1 MISEL
6 RTWQKD
12 LLDVLMEEPDDRT
25 VRWYTDV
32 EGGAGKSA
40 FLRHLMT
47 RTGLNVCP
55 ITGGSKVD
63 VSRALVNFLDG
74 GEEPDVIVIDLP
86 RSHGGTVSYR
96 FIEEVKNGVLTSTK
110 YDSKTVVLEQM
121 VHIVV
126 FANREPDLAGLSE
139 DQWVVIDL

>member
-1 MISEL
+1 M
-6 RTWQKD
+6 
-12 LLDVLMEEPDDRT
+12 
-25 VRWYTDV
+25 
-32 EGGAGKSA
+32 
-40 FLRHLMT
+40 
-47 RTGLNVCP
+47 
-55 ITGGSKVD
+55 
-63 VSRALVNFLDG
+63 NFLDG

-139 DQWVVIDL
+139 DRWVVTDL